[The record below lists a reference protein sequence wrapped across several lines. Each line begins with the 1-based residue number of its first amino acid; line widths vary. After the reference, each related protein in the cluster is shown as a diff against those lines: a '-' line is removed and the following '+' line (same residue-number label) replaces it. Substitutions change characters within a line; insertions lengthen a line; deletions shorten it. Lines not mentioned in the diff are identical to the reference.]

1 MNLTGEQSL
10 PLARERVWTALMDPE
25 TLKAAIPGCESVV
38 DQGDGSYK
46 AVVVAAIGP
55 VKARFSGKLRF
66 QDVQAPA
73 RYTLDF
79 EGDGGV
85 AGFAKGSAEVELAEL
100 SEQSTNLTYKA
111 QAKIGGRLAQIGSRL
126 IDATAARMATQF
138 FDRLTQ
144 RLTAPAEPRA
154 EAPTGA
160 QAGATPAV
168 APVAAREAAEQAPA
182 GGGRAMV
189 TVQMPAWAW
198 AFTVTVIALLA
209 AYLATR

>member
-55 VKARFSGKLRF
+55 VRARFSGKLKF
-66 QDVQAPA
+66 QDVQAPT

-85 AGFAKGSAEVELAEL
+85 AGFAKGSAEVELAEV
-100 SEQSTNLTYKA
+100 SDQSTNLTYKA
-111 QAKIGGRLAQIGSRL
+111 QARIGGRLAQIGSRL
-126 IDATAARMATQF
+126 IDATAARMTAQF

-144 RLTAPAEPRA
+144 RLTAPVAPRDAAQSDAQAQAEPVVARA
-154 EAPTGA
+154 VP
-160 QAGATPAV
+160 
-168 APVAAREAAEQAPA
+168 EAADKVRA
-182 GGGRAMV
+182 GNGRAMV
-189 TVQMPAWAW
+189 SVQMPAWTW
-198 AFTVTVIALLA
+198 AFTVMVIALLA